1 MKGDFSRDTFDS
13 TKHYNMVLLQ
23 MGRLL
28 LDSDWVEQQQIH
40 QHRIETEARDVIGPC
55 GAPKDD
61 PGFGIEAV
69 DNDFTIGAGR
79 FYVNGILCI
88 NETDVAYSQQP
99 DLPNPPD
106 VSSLFAE
113 AGTTNAIIYLDVW
126 KHHIL
131 PIDDPQIREV
141 ALGGPSTATRLKTL
155 WQVKVLPI
163 TEPVNQLS
171 CDGDLSEWDD
181 LIAPSTGML
190 NARTAAA
197 EATDNP
203 CLIPPGAGYLRLENQ
218 LYRVEIHAGGD
229 GDTATFKW
237 SRDNGSVVTA
247 INGMDGQE
255 ITVADLGPDDVLG
268 FAKGQW
274 VEIIDDALELN
285 GQPGELLQI
294 DDFTNDAAGR
304 PVIVLASAPTP
315 LAAEFPNG
323 INPDYHPKLRRWDG
337 AATGGLPVSADW
349 TSLEGGIQ
357 VLFSEGTYKT
367 GDYWL
372 IPARTATGQIEWPV
386 TDTPVP
392 TPIPQL
398 PLGIDHQYCRLAI
411 AQFLTNADGN
421 GELEVLEICDHS
433 FCPLTELDP
442 GESCCTVVVQP
453 GESIQAALDSLP
465 PQGGCVCLK
474 TGTHTIQQA
483 IWIRRSNV
491 VLKGESPGTRVVRN
505 NGLNLLRI
513 QRLRN
518 QQVVNVVVHQIRF
531 EAAGI
536 DPEPSNLLDLTVAVI
551 SNGLNVQV
559 DHCQFEV
566 ELAQDTDNTGS
577 NLPMGPALGFAVV
590 NSEQITLRDN
600 VFRLMFT
607 GIWAEAIATCN
618 FSNNQFIGPTA
629 QIDDFTYPVGLIC
642 ILLNLLTSENVLLG
656 DNCQITDN
664 LIQDSFIGIVTGV
677 HSDYC
682 HIINNQIRRPAIRQL
697 PIEEFDNQYL
707 AGSDPYLYGIITYGN
722 HCMIANNTINL
733 DSPSWGGIRVFGTH
747 TRVEDNTIISNLD
760 RGLQIGNTQLPL
772 SIFLGEVAENDDAPL
787 PVLELNAS
795 VVKGNKITGILTG
808 IGAANVEGIEISA
821 NQMTVSGNF
830 SAAVPMGVAL
840 ANTQRTV
847 VQNNHIS
854 GAEFGVFLLGTPPI
868 QGVGNRVLDNH
879 ISDGTYGIGAVSETA
894 LEISGNQ
901 IDNMTVAGIAASN
914 LIEQAYLANNRLDHC
929 GYRPP
934 TSNATSIA
942 ATTAVGA
949 GIFIIS
955 VLGDL
960 TLQSSQIINTGI
972 SRQGEVAATAA
983 FWGIAIGLVLSCDI
997 TQNHVFY
1004 SDTEAVAQMNL
1015 IPTHR
1020 SLLLLGWFAPTNV
1033 DVRFP
1038 QVGNAMV
1045 NDNIFQGIGLPHLVE
1060 FLRNPNEPR
1069 VGFEQ
1074 VSFSQNQCFHLRSQT
1089 SQPPTDFIT
1098 SRQGNATVVT
1108 WGRHLVVMGNQVK
1121 AADNPNFPSMD
1132 LSNPERITV
1141 MGNIASG
1148 SIINFGSGVTPP
1160 NPGDFNVYS

>member
-1 MKGDFSRDTFDS
+1 MKGDFSRNTFDS

-61 PGFGIEAV
+61 SGFGIEAV
-69 DNDFTIGAGR
+69 NSDFTIGAGR
-79 FYVNGILCI
+79 FYVDGILCI
-88 NETDVAYSQQP
+88 NETDIAYSQQS

-106 VSSLFAE
+106 LSGLFAN
-113 AGTTNAIIYLDVW
+113 TTNGIIYLDVW

-141 ALGGPSTATRLKTL
+141 ALGGPSTATRLKTI

-181 LIAPSTGML
+181 LIAPSTGTL

-218 LYRVEIHAGGD
+218 LYRVEIHTGGTVD
-229 GDTATFKW
+229 DATFKW

-247 INGMDGQE
+247 INSIDGQE
-255 ITVADLGPDDVLG
+255 VTVADLGPDDVLG
-268 FAKGQW
+268 FARGQW

-304 PVIVLASAPTP
+304 PVIVLASSPTP

-337 AATGGLPVSADW
+337 AATGGLPISTDW
-349 TSLEGGIQ
+349 TFLEGGIQ
-357 VLFSEGTYKT
+357 VLFAQRTYKT
-367 GDYWL
+367 ADYWL
-372 IPARTATGQIEWPV
+372 IPARMATGQIEWPM
-386 TDTPVP
+386 TDAPVP

-398 PLGIDHQYCRLAI
+398 PLGIDHHYCRLAV
-411 AQFLTNADGN
+411 AQFVPNAAGE
-421 GELEVLEICDHS
+421 GELEILEICDHS

-453 GESIQAALDSLP
+453 GESIQTALDSLP
-465 PQGGCVCLK
+465 PEGGCVCLK
-474 TGTHTIQQA
+474 TGTHTIQEA

-505 NGLNLLRI
+505 NGPNLLRI
-513 QRLRN
+513 QGLRN
-518 QQVVNVVVHQIRF
+518 QQIINVVVHQIDF

-536 DPEPSNLLDLTVAVI
+536 APEPASLFDLTVAII

-559 DHCQFEV
+559 DHCQFGV
-566 ELAQDTDNTGS
+566 ALDRGT
-577 NLPMGPALGFAVV
+577 NLPIGLALGFAMV
-590 NSEQITLRDN
+590 NSAQITVEDN
-600 VFRLMFT
+600 VFCLMFI
-607 GIWAEAIATCN
+607 GIWAEAISTCN
-618 FSNNQFIGPTA
+618 FSNNQFIGPTT

-642 ILLNLLTSENVLLG
+642 ILLNLLTPENSLLG
-656 DNCQITDN
+656 DHCQITDN
-664 LIQDSFIGIVTGV
+664 LIQDSFIGIATGV
-677 HSDYC
+677 RSDYC
-682 HIINNQIRRPAIRQL
+682 QIINNQIRRPAIRQL
-697 PIEEFDNQYL
+697 PIEEFENQYL

-722 HCMIANNTINL
+722 HSIIANNTINL

-772 SIFLGEVAENDDAPL
+772 SIFLGDVAENNDEPL
-787 PVLELNAS
+787 SVLELNAS
-795 VVKGNKITGILTG
+795 VIKGNKITGILTG
-808 IGAANVEGIEISA
+808 IGAANVEGIEILD

-830 SAAVPMGVAL
+830 STAVPMGVAL
-840 ANTQRTV
+840 ANTHHTV
-847 VQNNHIS
+847 VRNNHIS

-868 QGVGNRVLDNH
+868 QGVGNRVLENQ

-894 LEISGNQ
+894 VEISGNQ
-901 IDNMTVAGIAASN
+901 IDNMTVAGIAGSN
-914 LIEQAYLANNRLDHC
+914 LIEHAYLTNNRLDHC

-934 TSNATSIA
+934 TSNTASIA
-942 ATTAVGA
+942 ATTSVGA
-949 GIFIIS
+949 GVFIIS

-960 TLQSSQIINTGI
+960 TLQSSQIVNTGI
-972 SRQGEVAATAA
+972 SRQGEVTTGSA

-1004 SDTEAVAQMNL
+1004 SDIAAVVEMNL
-1015 IPTHR
+1015 APAHR
-1020 SLLLLGWFAPTNV
+1020 SLVLLGWFAPNNV

-1038 QVGNAMV
+1038 LIGNAMV
-1045 NDNIFQGIGLPHLVE
+1045 NDNIFQGIGLPYLVE

-1074 VSFSQNQCFHLRSQT
+1074 VNFSQNQCFHLRSQT
-1089 SQPPTDFIT
+1089 SQPPTDFI
-1098 SRQGNATVVT
+1098 SNRQGNATVVT

-1121 AADNPNFPSMD
+1121 AADNPNYPSIN
-1132 LSNPERITV
+1132 LSNPERVTV

-1160 NPGDFNVYS
+1160 TPGDFNVYP